1 MIFKDIQG
9 AGGEGS
15 SLVGGWYPLT
25 CSLSCVY
32 TKCRYMCSMHEIY
45 MCVHLDGKIGI
56 NYVHMRDWQ
65 LSEYAIVL
73 NIAHLILKGRMYTT
87 DCFL

>member
-1 MIFKDIQG
+1 
-9 AGGEGS
+9 
-15 SLVGGWYPLT
+15 
-25 CSLSCVY
+25 
-32 TKCRYMCSMHEIY
+32 MCSMHKMY

-87 DCFL
+87 EENGDIDHVATKIGRTKYTVFPRLERARSISFK

>member
-1 MIFKDIQG
+1 MWG
-9 AGGEGS
+9 GS
-15 SLVGGWYPLT
+15 SLGGGWFPLA

-32 TKCRYMCSMHEIY
+32 AKCQYMCSMHKMY
-45 MCVHLDGKIGI
+45 MCVHLEDKIGI

-65 LSEYAIVL
+65 LSEYANVL

>member
-9 AGGEGS
+9 
-15 SLVGGWYPLT
+15 
-25 CSLSCVY
+25 VY
-32 TKCRYMCSMHEIY
+32 TKCQYMCSMHKMYI
-45 MCVHLDGKIGI
+45 CVRMHVCLDGKIGI
-56 NYVHMRDWQ
+56 NYVHMDWQ

>member
-1 MIFKDIQG
+1 M
-9 AGGEGS
+9 AGIPLHALC
-15 SLVGGWYPLT
+15 LV
-25 CSLSCVY
+25 
-32 TKCRYMCSMHEIY
+32 CSMHEMYI
-45 MCVHLDGKIGI
+45 CVRMHVCLDDKIGI

-87 DCFL
+87 DCCL

>member
-1 MIFKDIQG
+1 MQG
-9 AGGEGS
+9 G
-15 SLVGGWYPLT
+15 GGWGGRDLHWEVAGIPLHALCLVSIQSVSICAVCMRYT
-25 CSLSCVY
+25 CVC
-32 TKCRYMCSMHEIY
+32 TWTA
-45 MCVHLDGKIGI
+45 
-56 NYVHMRDWQ
+56 NVHMRDWQ

>member
-1 MIFKDIQG
+1 MCR
-9 AGGEGS
+9 GGEGFVWEVAGIPLHALC
-15 SLVGGWYPLT
+15 LV
-25 CSLSCVY
+25 SIQSVSI
-32 TKCRYMCSMHEIY
+32 MCSMHKIY

-73 NIAHLILKGRMYTT
+73 NIAHLTGA
-87 DCFL
+87 

>member
-1 MIFKDIQG
+1 MQ
-9 AGGEGS
+9 GGEGI
-15 SLVGGWYPLT
+15 SLGGGWYPLA

-32 TKCRYMCSMHEIY
+32 TKCQYMCSMHKIY